1 MFDST
6 ESLDPLLELL
16 SRAESDHGTGGD
28 RDLLAGLGV
37 APRALVL
44 AAQVEV
50 AEARQLDLAALLQR
64 AAQGVEER
72 VDELLRLALV
82 QADLVEQTLR
92 HLRLGQ
98 RHAVTYEPPLGP
110 LSPGS
115 PRHGRAAGR
124 RSPPALPHRLR
135 GRSACALLP
144 AKSSP

>member
-16 SRAESDHGTGGD
+16 SGAEGDHGTGGD
-28 RDLLAGLGV
+28 RDLLPGLGI
-37 APRALVL
+37 AARALVL
-44 AAQVEV
+44 APQVEV

-92 HLRLGQ
+92 HLRFGQ
-98 RHAVTYEPPLGP
+98 RHAVTFEPTAGA
-110 LSPGS
+110 SQ
-115 PRHGRAAGR
+115 PR
-124 RSPPALPHRLR
+124 
-135 GRSACALLP
+135 
-144 AKSSP
+144 